1 NVSFPLNG
9 SESFTSS
16 GVDPFSFFASFNR
29 QISWDHR
36 RRIVSLVLEALGIDE
51 QQTPDDFDGIPVVNN
66 MKSWFIGG
74 REDRSEGDIDGL
86 WAVFCRAIEYASD
99 SNDATRSAF
108 IEAYDAARSQYGVS
122 WNLTMGLFWIRPDA
136 FLNLDSRNRQ
146 FLEGEYDIKVTRVP
160 SGEEYLELLK
170 TISEVST
177 DSYPAFS
184 LRAWLW
190 THDGGNTQDE
200 ADDVDQSAWYP
211 SFDEYDP
218 GISAQEWANL
228 LNAPD
233 VFVPQAKALMK
244 RLLDYGG
251 IATCKQLSQTYGENM
266 NYYLGAANGL
276 AQRVAKATGCAL
288 DTREDGSPRYWPIL
302 FQGKNA
308 PSDTPGTYLWKLR
321 PELRVA
327 LEQCDLSD
335 VPLHADTQGDECVGG
350 SAGDGDGRRYWW
362 LTANHRIW
370 SFSQIGTGEEQH
382 YTLYNDNGN
391 PRRIFSNF
399 LAAQPG
405 DVVIGYESTPVKK
418 IVALCEVSRFH
429 DDERFYFR
437 KVKDLDTPI
446 SLTEIKSDPVLAQCE
461 FCKNPNESFFKL
473 TDEEFSRINE
483 MMEDGNP
490 LVSQTVLEP
499 YSDEH
504 FLNEV
509 FVGEDDLVAMKALLK
524 RKRNIILQGSPG
536 TGKTFAAKR
545 LAYAMMGEVDESRTQ
560 IVQFH
565 QNTTYDD
572 FVVGYRPNGEGGFEI
587 QDGVFVRF
595 CKRALADP
603 SRSYFFIIDEI
614 NRANISKV
622 FGELLMLIEADHRG
636 ESVTLTVG
644 EGRMSVPENLYIIG
658 MMNTADRGLALIDYA
673 LRRRFAFFGMKPALD
688 NPQFAKKIED
698 AQNGKLSELVKQV
711 ASINKTIAADSTLGA
726 GFCIGHSY
734 FCLESPVSDEDV
746 ASVIHYEIEPLIE
759 EYWFDDQNKV
769 RECRAMLEGVLQ

>member
-1 NVSFPLNG
+1 
-9 SESFTSS
+9 
-16 GVDPFSFFASFNR
+16 
-29 QISWDHR
+29 
-36 RRIVSLVLEALGIDE
+36 
-51 QQTPDDFDGIPVVNN
+51 
-66 MKSWFIGG
+66 
-74 REDRSEGDIDGL
+74 
-86 WAVFCRAIEYASD
+86 
-99 SNDATRSAF
+99 
-108 IEAYDAARSQYGVS
+108 
-122 WNLTMGLFWIRPDA
+122 
-136 FLNLDSRNRQ
+136 
-146 FLEGEYDIKVTRVP
+146 
-160 SGEEYLELLK
+160 
-170 TISEVST
+170 
-177 DSYPAFS
+177 
-184 LRAWLW
+184 
-190 THDGGNTQDE
+190 
-200 ADDVDQSAWYP
+200 
-211 SFDEYDP
+211 
-218 GISAQEWANL
+218 
-228 LNAPD
+228 
-233 VFVPQAKALMK
+233 
-244 RLLDYGG
+244 
-251 IATCKQLSQTYGENM
+251 
-266 NYYLGAANGL
+266 
-276 AQRVAKATGCAL
+276 
-288 DTREDGSPRYWPIL
+288 
-302 FQGKNA
+302 
-308 PSDTPGTYLWKLR
+308 
-321 PELRVA
+321 
-327 LEQCDLSD
+327 
-335 VPLHADTQGDECVGG
+335 
-350 SAGDGDGRRYWW
+350 
-362 LTANHRIW
+362 
-370 SFSQIGTGEEQH
+370 
-382 YTLYNDNGN
+382 
-391 PRRIFSNF
+391 
-399 LAAQPG
+399 
-405 DVVIGYESTPVKK
+405 
-418 IVALCEVSRFH
+418 
-429 DDERFYFR
+429 
-437 KVKDLDTPI
+437 
-446 SLTEIKSDPVLAQCE
+446 
-461 FCKNPNESFFKL
+461 
-473 TDEEFSRINE
+473 

-499 YSDEH
+499 YSDER

-603 SRSYFFIIDEI
+603 GRSYFFIIDEI

-711 ASINKTIAADSTLGA
+711 VSINKTIAADSTLGA

-746 ASVIHYEIEPLIE
+746 ASVIRYEIEPLIE